1 MEKFTV
7 YKGTTVP
14 LMNDNIDTD
23 QILPK
28 QFLKLIDK
36 KGFGKYLMYAWR
48 YLDSRYTENPD
59 FIFNQEAYRKATIL
73 ITGDNFGAGSSRE
86 HAAWALADYGFKVVI
101 AGSFGDI
108 HYNNELNNG
117 MLPIVQPLEVRQK
130 LANLAADQ
138 ELTVDLE
145 QQKIISPVGEF
156 SFEIDGEW
164 KHKLLNGLD
173 DIGITLQYEDLISKY
188 EAKRPAYWREEEN
201 RTLLE
206 KDEK

>member
-7 YKGTTVP
+7 YTGTTVP

-36 KGFGKYLMYAWR
+36 KGFGKYLMYEWR
-48 YLDSRYTENPD
+48 YLDDNYTENPD
-59 FIFNQEAYRKATIL
+59 FIFNQAPYKHAGIL
-73 ITGDNFGAGSSRE
+73 ITGENFGAGSSRE
-86 HAAWALADYGFKVVI
+86 HAAWALADYGFRVVI

-117 MLPIVQPLEVRQK
+117 LLPIVQPIEVREELAK
-130 LANLAADQ
+130 LSPD
-138 ELTVDLE
+138 ETITVDLE
-145 QQKIISPVGEF
+145 KQLLITHIGEF

-173 DIGITLQYEDLISKY
+173 DIGITLQYEDLITAY
-188 EAKRPAYWREEEN
+188 ENQRPAYWRDDEN
-201 RTLLE
+201 NF
-206 KDEK
+206 